1 MPTLSADYPVALAD
15 QEVQIELEGF
25 PPGEPVTVTATQE
38 FRSSQWQ
45 ARATFLADY
54 AGRISIA
61 HQAPVSGTYSGIS
74 PMGLFWS
81 AERLPSEYQLPPD
94 DWVQTPWQIELE
106 AIGKSGATAKL
117 TLNRVL
123 LGPGVTRHL
132 VRTDGVVG
140 TLFLP
145 PDEGPY
151 AAVIVLGGGGG
162 AVDEYWGAMLASHG
176 YAALNLAYFA
186 QPGLPPTL
194 VNIPRK
200 F

>member
-1 MPTLSADYPVALAD
+1 VLAIAVIESGFGVRAMPTLSADYPVALAD
-15 QEVQIELEGF
+15 QEVQIELQGF

-45 ARATFLADY
+45 ARATFIADY

-74 PMGLFWS
+74 SMGLFWS
-81 AERLPSEYQLPPD
+81 AERLPGEYQLPPD

-132 VRTDGVVG
+132 VSAGRG
-140 TLFLP
+140 TVCVR
-145 PDEGPY
+145 DRAWRRRGC
-151 AAVIVLGGGGG
+151 G
-162 AVDEYWGAMLASHG
+162 
-176 YAALNLAYFA
+176 
-186 QPGLPPTL
+186 
-194 VNIPRK
+194 
-200 F
+200 